1 MRVFRQNIFLEARR
15 VYMLLCDGKLCCG
28 LAPRFRKIS
37 SSKILCFSSAVRL
50 LIIDLRNRAAI
61 LILRACLG
69 KNISAALL
77 ARVLPRSGF
86 FDNF

>member
-1 MRVFRQNIFLEARR
+1 MENYLAASLRAFAKFFLLKFY
-15 VYMLLCDGKLCCG
+15 VSLL
-28 LAPRFRKIS
+28 
-37 SSKILCFSSAVRL
+37 RL
-50 LIIDLRNRAAI
+50 LIIELRNRDAI